1 MLVKIRRD
9 HKNIYIIAYGDLD
22 PTPLKSSGRVE
33 VLSKNKYLTRIVYTG
48 PNQASIEEMERV
60 ASRLKRE
67 GHEIQP
73 KSLVNPK

>member
-1 MLVKIRRD
+1 MLVKIRRN
-9 HKNIYIIAYGDLD
+9 HKHIYIIAYGVLD
-22 PTPLKSSGRVE
+22 PTPLKSSGEIE
-33 VLSKNKYLTRIVYTG
+33 VLSKNKYLTRVIYTG

-60 ASRLKRE
+60 ASRLKTE